1 MDRNFSTLELTEHDE
16 NARGLELVI
25 NDVTA
30 RAPERDYDT
39 TPFELDASAFA
50 PQVSKSLYVA
60 RYYIKSIRRS

>member
-1 MDRNFSTLELTEHDE
+1 MDRHFSTLELAEHDE
-16 NARGLELVI
+16 NARGLELVR

-39 TPFELDASAFA
+39 TAFELDTSALA

-60 RYYIKSIRRS
+60 RYYTESIGCA